1 MGPGGFRG
9 VSRKRR
15 LKNDKLCWKAV
26 YLLGPSICR
35 IVESS
40 VWMGHENSCYL

>member
-1 MGPGGFRG
+1 MFQEDTGQGRALTGPGRFRG

-26 YLLGPSICR
+26 
-35 IVESS
+35 
-40 VWMGHENSCYL
+40 